1 MRKGVTMRRNILTI
15 ISLSLLV
22 LFAYQLASVPQ
33 DVNVDKLPPP
43 FAPDRVLV
51 AFQPGTR
58 GADISEAHRRAGN
71 HVLKTLDAIG
81 VQVIAVPAGTVL
93 ENVAVYQHNPN
104 VRFAEPDYFRT
115 FVVPDEGRDP
125 VLGIQDYFDEQWGLH
140 NTGQKLADPA
150 TGLPGS
156 SGASGADIDAPEG
169 WEISKGSPD
178 IVIAIL
184 DSGIDCNSVD
194 LNGKCLD
201 AAAMNFVSGYED
213 LADILGHGT
222 HVAGIAAANTDN
234 GIGVAG
240 VGWNSSIVSLKVC
253 YGWPAIIPLLGV
265 CPVSGSIEAIIHAA
279 DMGYDVINMSYGSDE
294 VDGSGNPIALAGNSQ
309 AEAAAVSYAWNKN
322 VVLVAAAG
330 NDANTSLAYP
340 AAYPEVIAVAATNM
354 YDNLASFSSFGND
367 WVSVAAPGENILS
380 TYPDYICATIIP
392 SYDPA
397 EGCLTWLS
405 GTSMA
410 SPHVAG
416 AASLV
421 RALVGSNEQ
430 VRDLIE
436 SSADQVGAGGQNFL
450 AWTQHGRLNIHNA
463 LAANQGSNTPPM
475 ANFSYLCTGFVCS
488 FDGAT
493 ESSDPDGSIV
503 SYAWDFGD
511 NNAGSGGTVSH
522 TYASNDT
529 YIVSL
534 TVTDN
539 NGTNDSISQNVM
551 VSDSVNA
558 PPTANFSYS
567 CSGRDCAF
575 DGSASSDPN
584 GDGDIISYVWSIL
597 DGDNTETISGKI
609 IDYTYVNTGSSFVT
623 LIVTDSIGNP
633 DTASTSLR
641 VKSKGR
647 TAGGSSGGGD
657 TPGGGGSFCD
667 KNPDHKKCSK

>member
-1 MRKGVTMRRNILTI
+1 MRHNILAI
-15 ISLSLLV
+15 ISLSLLA
-22 LFAYQLASVPQ
+22 LFTYSVMSEPQ
-33 DVNVDKLPPP
+33 DVTTAKKLPPP

-58 GADISEAHRRAGN
+58 GADISEAHRQTGGR
-71 HVLKTLDAIG
+71 VVKTLDAIG

-93 ENVAVYQHNPN
+93 DNVAVYQRNPN

-115 FVVPDEGRDP
+115 FVVPNEGGDP

-140 NTGQKLADPA
+140 NTGQMLTDPG
-150 TGLPGS
+150 TGLPGL
-156 SGASGADIDAPEG
+156 SGTPDADLDAPEG
-169 WEISKGSPD
+169 WDISTGSSD

-201 AAAMNFVSGYED
+201 AAMNFVSWYEQG
-213 LADILGHGT
+213 LTDIVGHGT

-234 GIGVAG
+234 GVGVAG

-265 CPVSGSIEAIIHAA
+265 CPVSASIEAITHAA

-294 VDGSGNPIALAGNSQ
+294 VDGSGTPTALAGYSQ
-309 AEAAAVSYAWNKN
+309 AEADAVTYAWSKN

-330 NDANTSLAYP
+330 NNSNTTLSYP
-340 AAYPEVIAVAATNM
+340 AAYPEVIAVAATNSD
-354 YDNLASFSSFGND
+354 DNLASFSSFGND

-380 TYPDYICATIIP
+380 TYPDSACAALIP
-392 SYDPA
+392 GYDPS

-416 AASLV
+416 TASLL

-436 SSADQVGAGGQNFL
+436 SSADQAGAGGQNFL
-450 AWTQHGRLNIHNA
+450 AWTQHGRLNLHNA

-475 ANFSYLCTGFVCS
+475 ANFDYSCTGLVCT
-488 FDGAT
+488 FDGTA
-493 ESSDPDGSIV
+493 SNDPDGSIV

-511 NNAGSGGTVSH
+511 SSIGSDGTVTH
-522 TYASNDT
+522 TYASEGNYT
-529 YIVSL
+529 VSL

-539 NGTNDSISQNVM
+539 NGTSDSSSQNVL
-551 VSDSVNA
+551 VSDSTNA

-567 CSGRDCAF
+567 CTGRECRF
-575 DGSASSDPN
+575 DGSASN
-584 GDGDIISYVWSIL
+584 GEITSYVWSIL
-597 DGDNTETISGKI
+597 DGNITETRTGETIT
-609 IDYTYVNTGSSFVT
+609 YTYVNTGSSFVSLT
-623 LIVTDSIGNP
+623 VTDSTGTYDP

-641 VKSKGR
+641 VKNKGKSEGD
-647 TAGGSSGGGD
+647 TSGGDTTGGGD
-657 TPGGGGSFCD
+657 TTEGPCK
-667 KNPDHKKCSK
+667 KNPDHKNCRSQ